1 MARPIER
8 PKHHYKPFEFTI
20 NVEDAFDY
28 LDKFKNTPDYPKAFP
43 LHVPN
48 KYKIL
53 GDRLESKFGVST
65 VEARKIVG
73 MWFDRNKSIKTENM
87 KKVIKLT
94 EKDIEG
100 LVKKV
105 IKEEKN
111 KTLNESLDEYQRRE
125 LEDLHDDLLYL
136 TPGYSGRND
145 LGTALSI
152 YREMKAIVGSSDVSE
167 EAQRIMRRIDFD
179 ISGLDGIIERVTQLY
194 VELTGDTSF
203 ENI

>member
-8 PKHHYKPFEFTI
+8 PKHHYTPLELTI

-28 LDKFKNTPDYPKAFP
+28 LDKFKNTPDYPKSFWP
-43 LHVPN
+43 YTPN
-48 KYKIL
+48 YYKIL
-53 GDRLESKFGVST
+53 GEMLEYKFGVSM

-73 MWFDRNKSIKTENM
+73 MWFDRKKNIKTENM
-87 KKVIKLT
+87 KKIIKLT

-111 KTLNESLDEYQRRE
+111 KTLNESLDEYQMRE

-136 TPGYSGRND
+136 TPGYGGRND
-145 LGTALSI
+145 LGKALTI

-167 EAQRIMRRIDFD
+167 EAQRIMRRVDFD
-179 ISGLDGIIERVTQLY
+179 ISGLDGIIERVIQLY